1 MGIYI
6 LLRYPNIPKS
16 ISENLTRE
24 SVVSW
29 IFYFVLGVYFCSNYD
44 KIHIF
49 IKNIE
54 TNYFSI
60 VIIYIYIIKGYIFMF
75 KSK

>member
-49 IKNIE
+49 IK
-54 TNYFSI
+54 T
-60 VIIYIYIIKGYIFMF
+60 
-75 KSK
+75 